1 MNKKNV
7 KVIWNTFVQLTLMN
21 YRELVRDKSTFFFVL
36 IFPFMFI
43 GLFAFISHQ
52 SQPTQVRVGIVMDVT
67 SDKTVHD
74 LKKQLEQ
81 ERKFRVTEM
90 KEDEVKG
97 KFKEKRL
104 DVAILLPPTLDQ
116 QTSIQLL
123 YDSKQEDMLLIFKS
137 VLSDMLRKPGELNLV
152 ATSVGDTK
160 KFNVLQFTFPSVLI
174 LAFLSLSLTGTAVPL
189 IQMRQRGNLRLFA
202 LTPIHRL
209 SLIASQILVRAGIA
223 MVQLSI
229 MTIYGLQ
236 MGIFTS
242 NAIAGIIMA
251 SAFGLLMFFSLGY
264 MLGGILRSQEAV
276 NGVIGLMMGP
286 LMIVCGLFYPLEWM
300 PSFISS
306 LARFIPLTYFG
317 DSLRHFIDSGAEA
330 VAPLLIDYLVM
341 TVTAML
347 FIFISLYTFKWDDL
361 SEKRGELRKDKRRK
375 KNYFFRIGG

>member
-1 MNKKNV
+1 MNKQNG

-52 SQPTQVRVGIVMDVT
+52 SQPTQVRVGIVMDVN

-81 ERKFRVTEM
+81 ERKFRIAEM

-137 VLSDMLRKPGELNLV
+137 VLSEMLRKPGELNLV

-341 TVTAML
+341 TVTSML

-375 KNYFFRIGG
+375 KHHFFRIGG